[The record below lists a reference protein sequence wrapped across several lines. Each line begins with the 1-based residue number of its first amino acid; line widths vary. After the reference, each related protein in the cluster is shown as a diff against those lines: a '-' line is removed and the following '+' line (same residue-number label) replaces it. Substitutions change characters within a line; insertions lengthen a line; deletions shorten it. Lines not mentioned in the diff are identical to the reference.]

1 MITVISKRSNVFCVR
16 ILREPTIPFLA
27 QVSINGYNTNMADPI
42 NQYSKALFK
51 YFAPPETIAGR
62 NGITVNPIVSEIA
75 SWYEK
80 IRNAMEYR
88 QDEVILQTTILRIL
102 KRRLFINVGKS
113 IARPL
118 ARELIWARYLPDGGI
133 SEESINI
140 AEEKI
145 TLYIQLRKHL
155 IETKTMKDKG
165 ATEWMYMLM
174 SSDLE
179 HVFNPNPQREAMANY
194 IFHALHPNITLEN
207 ETDET
212 KNVQLFI
219 GIRRSYARDN
229 LALLRYNLFQQYF
242 GDFNAK
248 SYEKI
253 SSEFKEAYIDI
264 EKAINHPLRHK
275 IAGYV
280 KKYIPPFLILEDILR
295 NQKNEIHAL
304 LENDEE
310 FSNVVIAT
318 CEAKYKGIVSKVRR
332 AIVRS
337 VVFILFT
344 KVMFAFAIEGT
355 FERYVYGSI
364 QWLTL
369 ILNIIAPTSLMII
382 ASFFIT
388 TPKRDNSM
396 RILHAIR
403 ELLFSPQPHIGN
415 TVVFQDPSKK
425 KNTFS
430 DTLFTVLWLTTFLI
444 SFGLIIFALN
454 KLHFNIVSQGIFLFF
469 VAIVSFLSYRIN
481 QTAHVYTLENKQSIG
496 TLIAD
501 FFFLPVARVGRYLT
515 EGISQVN
522 IFLFLFDFIIETPFK
537 GLFAFFDQWFLYL
550 HNKRENLE

>member
-1 MITVISKRSNVFCVR
+1 MV
-16 ILREPTIPFLA
+16 E
-27 QVSINGYNTNMADPI
+27 PI
-42 NQYSKALFK
+42 NQYSKVLFK
-51 YFAPPETIAGR
+51 YFTHEHTLSGR

-80 IRNAMEYR
+80 LRNAMEYR

-102 KRRLFINVGKS
+102 KRRLFINVGKTV
-113 IARPL
+113 ARPL
-118 ARELIWARYLPDGGI
+118 ARELIWARYIPDGGI
-133 SEESINI
+133 SEEAIETADSKIN
-140 AEEKI
+140 
-145 TLYIQLRKHL
+145 LYIKLRKHI
-155 IETKTMKDKG
+155 IETKVMRDKN

-179 HVFNPNPQREAMANY
+179 QLFNPNPQREAVANY
-194 IFHALHPNITLEN
+194 IFHSLHQNITLEN
-207 ETDET
+207 ETEET

-229 LALLRYNLFQQYF
+229 LALLRYNLFRQYF
-242 GDFNAK
+242 GDFNEK
-248 SYEKI
+248 SYEHI
-253 SSEFKEAYIDI
+253 SSEFTNAVIDI

-295 NQKNEIHAL
+295 NKKDETHVL

-310 FSNVVIAT
+310 FSNVVINT
-318 CEAKYKGIVSKVRR
+318 CEKKYAGISSKVRR

-355 FERYVYGSI
+355 FERYMYGNI

-369 ILNIIAPTSLMII
+369 VLNIIAPTSLMII

-388 TPKRDNSM
+388 TPKRDNSI
-396 RILHAIR
+396 RILRAIR
-403 ELLFSPQPHIGN
+403 ELLFSPQPKIGN
-415 TVVFQDPSKK
+415 TILFRDPSKK
-425 KNTFS
+425 KNTVS
-430 DTLFTVLWLTTFLI
+430 DTIFTTLWLTTFLI
-444 SFGLIIFALN
+444 SFGFIIFALN

-469 VAIVSFLSYRIN
+469 VAIVTFLSYRIS
-481 QTAHVYTLENKQSIG
+481 QTAHVYTLESKQSIF
-496 TLIAD
+496 TLITD

-522 IFLFLFDFIIETPFK
+522 IFLFLFDFVIETPFK
-537 GLFAFFDQWFLYL
+537 GLFAFFDQWFLFL